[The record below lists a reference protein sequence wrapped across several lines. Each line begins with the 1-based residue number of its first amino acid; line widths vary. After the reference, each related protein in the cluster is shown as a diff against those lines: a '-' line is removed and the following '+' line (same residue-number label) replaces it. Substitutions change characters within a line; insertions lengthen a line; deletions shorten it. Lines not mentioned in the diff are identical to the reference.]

1 MSTSTPNA
9 LLKIAGLVV
18 LCAAGVVWQA
28 PRSASA
34 ESAPTTAPTASTPE
48 ERLAVLEKIVLR
60 NTDKP
65 DATILARLDRI
76 EKLLQLDAKE
86 TREHVATDAK
96 TFDDLKASVIKAER
110 DQDALDRRL
119 REMERLK
126 LDKANTDVSAEV
138 RDMKRDLDGLK
149 SSLRDLQDRMR
160 RQEQR

>member
-126 LDKANTDVSAEV
+126 LDKANTDVGAEV